1 MEGESSGVQQAQ
13 GQVGRDKNQQ
23 QDGQEPGVDAQTGQ
37 KQGQQ
42 APPEG
47 PGERGRWHRLRRTA
61 QGQGRRDRGTHLVV
75 VCQTLMSAPRKR
87 GVATAQ
93 NLQLPR

>member
-42 APPEG
+42 APQEDQVSG
-47 PGERGRWHRLRRTA
+47 GRRHRLRRA
-61 QGQGRRDRGTHLVV
+61 AEGQGRRNRGTHLVV
-75 VCQTLMSAPRKR
+75 VCQTLVSAPRKR
-87 GVATAQ
+87 DAATA
-93 NLQLPR
+93 

>member
-42 APPEG
+42 APPQK
-47 PGERGRWHRLRRTA
+47 GRVS
-61 QGQGRRDRGTHLVV
+61 GGDGTRW
-75 VCQTLMSAPRKR
+75 RKR
-87 GVATAQ
+87 
-93 NLQLPR
+93 LYP